1 MSELDSGGA
10 RHGRQDPAG
19 RGQPGGSE
27 QGSGAVASISG
38 STIVLGG
45 GLQVAEVVSRQLEAL
60 LKASNYGGVKLLLEP
75 VQPVD
80 CAEAIGTLP
89 RTLQALAFRLLP
101 KDKAIE
107 VYEYLDGDVQQSL
120 VERLRSGEVLELVEE
135 MSPDDRVRLFDELP
149 AKVVRRLLMELSPAE
164 RRVTAQL
171 LGYEAETAG
180 RLMTTEFIDL
190 KEFHSAAQALDIVRR
205 RARDTETVYSLY
217 VTDAS
222 RHLTGIL
229 SLRDLV
235 MADPEDRIGDVMTRE
250 VVNVTTA
257 TDQEEVARV
266 IQRYDF
272 LAVPVVDREERLV
285 GIVTVDD
292 VIDVIQQE
300 ATRDLYAA
308 GAVQAGDEDDYFRS
322 NLFTVAR
329 RRVVWLL
336 VLLIA
341 NAGTAA
347 VIASQESVLKRVV
360 MLTAFIPLLIGT
372 GGNVG
377 SQSSTVVIRGLS
389 TQRIQALGTWPAIWR
404 EAVAGA
410 LLGVLMVLVV
420 VPWARYVSGSWL
432 VAVAAGLSLVA
443 ITTLAATAGAALP
456 LLFDRLGL
464 DPALMSAPFI
474 ATATDV
480 AGVFIYLRTATWL
493 LDSLGMP
500 L

>member
-1 MSELDSGGA
+1 MGEANG
-10 RHGRQDPAG
+10 
-19 RGQPGGSE
+19 
-27 QGSGAVASISG
+27 I
-38 STIVLGG
+38 
-45 GLQVAEVVSRQLEAL
+45 QVAEVVAQQLESL
-60 LKASNYGGVKLLLEP
+60 LEAGNYDGAKLLLGP
-75 VQPVD
+75 VQEVD
-80 CAEAIGTLP
+80 AAEAIGSLP

-101 KDKAIE
+101 KDEAIE
-107 VYEYLDGDVQQSL
+107 VYEYLDASVQQTL
-120 VERLRSGEVLELVEE
+120 LERLRSGEVLELGEE

-149 AKVVRRLLMELSPAE
+149 AKVVRRLLAELSPAE

-180 RLMTTEFIDL
+180 RLMTTEFVDL
-190 KEFHSAAQALDIVRR
+190 KEFHSAAQALAIVRR
-205 RARDTETVYSLY
+205 RARDTETIYSLY
-217 VTDAS
+217 VTDGS

-235 MADPEDRIGDVMTRE
+235 TADPEARIGDVMTRD
-250 VVNVTTA
+250 VVSVGTD
-257 TDQEEVARV
+257 TDQEEVARA

-272 LAVPVVDREERLV
+272 LAVPVVDREQRLV

-292 VIDVIQQE
+292 VIDVIEQE

-308 GAVQAGDEDDYFRS
+308 GAVQAGDEDDYFQS

-336 VLLIA
+336 VLLVA
-341 NAGTAA
+341 NSGTSA
-347 VIASQESVLKRVV
+347 VIASQELVLKQVV
-360 MLTAFIPLLIGT
+360 VLAAFIPLLIGT

-377 SQSSTVVIRGLS
+377 AQSSTVVIRGLS
-389 TQRIQALGTWPAIWR
+389 TQRLQAMGAWRAIWR

-410 LLGVLMVLVV
+410 LLGLLMVLAV
-420 VPWARYVSGSWL
+420 VPWAAYVAGSWG
-432 VAVAAGLSLVA
+432 VATAAGLSLVV

-474 ATATDV
+474 ATITDV
-480 AGVFIYLRTATWL
+480 AGVFIYLQLASWL
-493 LDSLGMP
+493 LLRVASPG
-500 L
+500 

>member
-1 MSELDSGGA
+1 MLDAGNYDGA
-10 RHGRQDPAG
+10 
-19 RGQPGGSE
+19 
-27 QGSGAVASISG
+27 
-38 STIVLGG
+38 
-45 GLQVAEVVSRQLEAL
+45 
-60 LKASNYGGVKLLLEP
+60 KLLLGP
-75 VQPVD
+75 VQEVD
-80 CAEAIGTLP
+80 AAEAIGSLP

-101 KDKAIE
+101 KDEAIE
-107 VYEYLDGDVQQSL
+107 VYEYLDAAVQQTL
-120 VERLRSGEVLELVEE
+120 LERLRSGEVLELVEE

-149 AKVVRRLLMELSPAE
+149 AKVVRRLLAELSPAE

-190 KEFHSAAQALDIVRR
+190 KEFHSAEQALEIVRR
-205 RARDTETVYSLY
+205 RARDTETIYSLY
-217 VTDAS
+217 VTDGS

-235 MADPEDRIGDVMTRE
+235 TAEPQARIGDVMTRE
-250 VVNVTTA
+250 VVSISTD
-257 TDQEEVARV
+257 TDQEEVARA

-272 LAVPVVDREERLV
+272 LAVPVVDREQRLV

-292 VIDVIQQE
+292 VIDVIEQE

-308 GAVQAGDEDDYFRS
+308 GAVQAGDEDDYFQS

-336 VLLIA
+336 VLLLA
-341 NAGTAA
+341 NSGTAA
-347 VIASQESVLKRVV
+347 VIASMDGVLKQVV
-360 MLTAFIPLLIGT
+360 VLAAFIPLLIGT

-377 SQSSTVVIRGLS
+377 AQSSTVVIRGLS
-389 TQRIQALGTWPAIWR
+389 TQRSQSLGPGLAIAR

-410 LLGVLMVLVV
+410 LLGLLMLIVV
-420 VPWARYVSGSWL
+420 VPWAGYVSHGNWL
-432 VAVAAGLSLVA
+432 VAWAAGLALVA

-456 LLFDRLGL
+456 LLFDRFGL

-480 AGVFIYLRTATWL
+480 AGVFIYLNIAAAL
-493 LDSLGMP
+493 LRWGGWGG
-500 L
+500 

>member
-1 MSELDSGGA
+1 MSE
-10 RHGRQDPAG
+10 
-19 RGQPGGSE
+19 
-27 QGSGAVASISG
+27 AVANG
-38 STIVLGG
+38 AATTNGVVL
-45 GLQVAEVVSRQLEAL
+45 AEVVARQLEVL
-60 LKASNYGGVKLLLEP
+60 LEAGNYDGAKLLFKP
-75 VQPVD
+75 VQEVD
-80 CAEAIGTLP
+80 AAEAIGLLP

-101 KDKAIE
+101 KDEAIA
-107 VYEYLDGDVQQSL
+107 VYEYLDPSVQQSL
-120 VERLRSGEVLELVEE
+120 LERLRSGEVLELVEE

-149 AKVVRRLLMELSPAE
+149 AKVVRRLLAELSPAE

-171 LGYEAETAG
+171 LGYEPETAG

-190 KEFHSAAQALDIVRR
+190 KEFHSAGQALEIVRR
-205 RARDTETVYSLY
+205 RARDTETIYALY

-235 MADPEDRIGDVMTRE
+235 MAEPETRIGDVMTRE
-250 VVNVTTA
+250 VVSVTTD
-257 TDQEEVARV
+257 TDQEEVARA

-272 LAVPVVDREERLV
+272 LAIPVVDREQRLV

-292 VIDVIQQE
+292 VIDVIEQE

-308 GAVQAGDEDDYFRS
+308 GAVQAGDEDDYFQS

-336 VLLIA
+336 VLLLA
-341 NAGTAA
+341 NSGTAA
-347 VIASQESVLKRVV
+347 VIASMDDVLNKVV
-360 MLTAFIPLLIGT
+360 VLAAFIPLLIGT

-377 SQSSTVVIRGLS
+377 AQSSTVVIRGLS
-389 TQRIQALGTWPAIWR
+389 TQRIQALGPAMAIGR
-404 EAVAGA
+404 EALAGA

-420 VPWARYVSGSWL
+420 VPWSLYVSGGNTV
-432 VAVAAGLSLVA
+432 VAGAAGISLVA

-456 LLFDRLGL
+456 LLFERLGL

-480 AGVFIYLRTATWL
+480 AGVFIYLRTASWL
-493 LDSLGMP
+493 LNAG
-500 L
+500 

>member
-1 MSELDSGGA
+1 MSETNG
-10 RHGRQDPAG
+10 
-19 RGQPGGSE
+19 
-27 QGSGAVASISG
+27 V
-38 STIVLGG
+38 VL
-45 GLQVAEVVSRQLEAL
+45 AEVVAQQLEVL
-60 LKASNYGGVKLLLEP
+60 LEAGNYDGAKLLLKP
-75 VQPVD
+75 VQEVD
-80 CAEAIGTLP
+80 AAEAIGSLP

-101 KDKAIE
+101 KDEAIE
-107 VYEYLDGDVQQSL
+107 VYEYLDPAVQQTL
-120 VERLRSGEVLELVEE
+120 LERLRSGEVLELVEE

-149 AKVVRRLLMELSPAE
+149 AKVVRRLLAQLSPAE

-190 KEFHSAAQALDIVRR
+190 KEFHSAAQALEIVRR
-205 RARDTETVYSLY
+205 RARDTETIYSLY

-235 MADPEDRIGDVMTRE
+235 TADPEARIGNVMTRE
-250 VVNVTTA
+250 VVSVSTD
-257 TDQEEVARV
+257 TDQEEVARA

-272 LAVPVVDREERLV
+272 LAVPVVDREQRLV

-292 VIDVIQQE
+292 VIDVIEQE

-308 GAVQAGDEDDYFRS
+308 GAVQAGDEDDYFQS

-336 VLLIA
+336 VLLLA
-341 NAGTAA
+341 NSGTAA
-347 VIASQESVLKRVV
+347 VIAAMDGVLKQVV
-360 MLTAFIPLLIGT
+360 VLAAFIPLLIGT

-377 SQSSTVVIRGLS
+377 AQSSTVVIRGLS
-389 TQRIQALGTWPAIWR
+389 TQRIQSLGPGLAIAR
-404 EAVAGA
+404 EALAGA
-410 LLGVLMVLVV
+410 MLGLLMMVVV
-420 VPWARYVSGSWL
+420 VPWAGYVSHGNWL
-432 VAVAAGLSLVA
+432 VAWAAGLALVA

-456 LLFDRLGL
+456 LLFDRIGL

-480 AGVFIYLRTATWL
+480 AGVFIYLNLAAWL
-493 LDSLGMP
+493 LLWAP
-500 L
+500 

>member
-1 MSELDSGGA
+1 MSETNG
-10 RHGRQDPAG
+10 
-19 RGQPGGSE
+19 
-27 QGSGAVASISG
+27 V
-38 STIVLGG
+38 VL
-45 GLQVAEVVSRQLEAL
+45 AEVVAQQLEAL
-60 LKASNYGGVKLLLEP
+60 LEAGNYDGAKLLLKP
-75 VQPVD
+75 VQEVD
-80 CAEAIGTLP
+80 AAEAIGSLP
-89 RTLQALAFRLLP
+89 RTLQGLAFRLLP
-101 KDKAIE
+101 KDEAIE
-107 VYEYLDGDVQQSL
+107 VYEYLDPAVQQTL
-120 VERLRSGEVLELVEE
+120 LERLRSGEVLELVEE

-149 AKVVRRLLMELSPAE
+149 AKVVRRLLAQLSPAE

-190 KEFHSAAQALDIVRR
+190 KEFHSAAQALEIVRR
-205 RARDTETVYSLY
+205 RARDTETIYSLY

-235 MADPEDRIGDVMTRE
+235 TAEPEARIGNVMTRE
-250 VVNVTTA
+250 VVSVSTD
-257 TDQEEVARV
+257 TDQEEVARA

-272 LAVPVVDREERLV
+272 LAVPVVDREQRLV

-292 VIDVIQQE
+292 VIDVIEQE

-308 GAVQAGDEDDYFRS
+308 GAVQAGDEDDYFQS

-336 VLLIA
+336 VLLLA
-341 NAGTAA
+341 NSGTAA
-347 VIASQESVLKRVV
+347 VIAAMDGVLKQVV
-360 MLTAFIPLLIGT
+360 VLAAFIPLLIGT

-377 SQSSTVVIRGLS
+377 AQSSTVVIRGLS
-389 TQRIQALGTWPAIWR
+389 TQRIQSLGPGLAIAR
-404 EAVAGA
+404 EALAGA
-410 LLGVLMVLVV
+410 LLGLLMMVVV
-420 VPWARYVSGSWL
+420 VPWAGYVSHGNWV
-432 VAVAAGLSLVA
+432 VAWAAGLALVA

-456 LLFDRLGL
+456 LLFDRIGL

-480 AGVFIYLRTATWL
+480 AGVFIYLNLAAWL
-493 LDSLGMP
+493 LRWAG
-500 L
+500 

>member
-1 MSELDSGGA
+1 MSE
-10 RHGRQDPAG
+10 
-19 RGQPGGSE
+19 
-27 QGSGAVASISG
+27 AVANG
-38 STIVLGG
+38 ATTTTNGVVL
-45 GLQVAEVVSRQLEAL
+45 AEVVARQLEAL
-60 LKASNYGGVKLLLEP
+60 LEAGNYGGAKLLLKP
-75 VQPVD
+75 VQEVD
-80 CAEAIGTLP
+80 AAEAIGLLP

-101 KDKAIE
+101 KDEAIE
-107 VYEYLDGDVQQSL
+107 VYEYLDPSVQQTL
-120 VERLRSGEVLELVEE
+120 LERLRSGEVLELVEE

-149 AKVVRRLLMELSPAE
+149 AKVVRRLLAELSPAE

-171 LGYEAETAG
+171 LGYEPETAG

-190 KEFHSAAQALDIVRR
+190 KEFHSAAQALEIVRR
-205 RARDTETVYSLY
+205 RARDTETIYSLY

-235 MADPEDRIGDVMTRE
+235 MADPEARIGDVMTRE
-250 VVNVTTA
+250 VVSVS
-257 TDQEEVARV
+257 TDTNQEEVARA

-272 LAVPVVDREERLV
+272 LAIPAVDREQRLV

-292 VIDVIQQE
+292 VIDVIEQE

-308 GAVQAGDEDDYFRS
+308 GAVQAGDEDDYFQS

-336 VLLIA
+336 VLLLA
-341 NAGTAA
+341 NSGTAA
-347 VIASQESVLKRVV
+347 VIASMDGVLKQVV
-360 MLTAFIPLLIGT
+360 VLAAFIPLLIGT

-377 SQSSTVVIRGLS
+377 AQSSTVVIRGLS
-389 TQRIQALGTWPAIWR
+389 TQRIQALGPVKAISR

-410 LLGVLMVLVV
+410 LLGLLMLLVV
-420 VPWARYVSGSWL
+420 VPWSAYVSGGNWV
-432 VAVAAGLSLVA
+432 VAGAAGASLVA

-456 LLFDRLGL
+456 LLFNRLGL

-480 AGVFIYLRTATWL
+480 AGVAIYLQLAAWL
-493 LDSLGMP
+493 LQRLG
-500 L
+500 